1 MTATP
6 TRVGVVGP
14 LLGANPGWVVT
25 QGEVLAEHLADDGL
39 IVHTTSS
46 VVPRVRRALDVVRTV
61 SRWRGSVDVVV
72 VLAFSGAAFSMTEL
86 GIRAARRL
94 GVPVVVWLHGG
105 NLPEFTRRHPRRVRR
120 VLALADR
127 LVAPS
132 PYLARLGEAVG
143 RVVEVIPN
151 VLPVAAEA
159 TPRTSAR
166 PRVLWMR
173 TFHPLYR
180 PELAVETFARVRAR
194 HPDAHLTLAGQDKGG
209 LEATRSRVVDAGIED
224 SVDFPGFLDPAAKA
238 RAFADHDVFLNT
250 TRVDNAPVSLLEA
263 AAHGL
268 VVVSTPAGGIADL
281 FDDGLDA
288 LLAPDA
294 AGLAESI
301 ERVLTEPELAA
312 RLSAAALVLA
322 RGADWAEVGPRWHV
336 LLRAVAGG
344 Q

>member
-1 MTATP
+1 MTAARL
-6 TRVGVVGP
+6 RVGIVGP

-25 QGEVLAEHLADDGL
+25 QGEVLAERLAEDGL
-39 IVHTTSS
+39 IVHTTSL
-46 VVPRVRRALDVVRTV
+46 VVPRVRRALDVTRTV

-86 GIRAARRL
+86 GVRAAGRL
-94 GVPVVVWLHGG
+94 GVPIVLWLHGG
-105 NLPEFTRRHPRRVRR
+105 NLPEYTRRHPRRVRR
-120 VLALADR
+120 VLDR
-127 LVAPS
+127 AARIVAPS
-132 PYLARLGEAVG
+132 PYLAALGTAVG
-143 RVVEVIPN
+143 REVAVIPN

-166 PRVLWMR
+166 PQVLWMR

-194 HPDAHLTLAGQDKGG
+194 HADARLTLAGQDKGELG
-209 LEATRSRVVDAGIED
+209 ATRSLVAAAGLD
-224 SVDFPGFLDPAAKA
+224 GSVDFPGFLDAAGKT

-268 VVVSTPAGGIADL
+268 VVVSTPAGGIVDL
-281 FDDGLDA
+281 FDDGVDA

-294 AGLAESI
+294 DGLADSI
-301 ERVLTEPELAA
+301 ERVLTEPEVAA
-312 RLSAAALVLA
+312 RLSAAALALA
-322 RGADWAEVGPRWHV
+322 RSADWAEVGPHWHH
-336 LLRAVAGG
+336 LLAEVAGRR
-344 Q
+344 

>member
-6 TRVGVVGP
+6 PRVGVVGP

-25 QGEVLAEHLADDGL
+25 QGEVLATHLAEDGL
-39 IVHTTSS
+39 IVRTTSS
-46 VVPRVRRALDVVRTV
+46 VVPRVRRALDVARTV
-61 SRWRGSVDVVV
+61 TRWRGSVDVVV

-86 GIRAARRL
+86 GVRSARRL

-105 NLPEFTRRHPRRVRR
+105 NLPEYARRHPHRVRR

-132 PYLARLGEAVG
+132 PYLAALGTAVG
-143 RVVEVIPN
+143 REVTVIPN
-151 VLPVAAEA
+151 VLPVAAAA
-159 TPRTSAR
+159 TPRPSAR
-166 PRVLWMR
+166 PRLLWMR

-180 PELAVETFARVRAR
+180 PELAVEVFARVRAR
-194 HPDAHLTLAGQDKGG
+194 HPDAHLTLAGQDKGELLATQSLVAATG
-209 LEATRSRVVDAGIED
+209 LDG
-224 SVDFPGFLDPAAKA
+224 SVDFPGFLDPEGKA

-268 VVVSTPAGGIADL
+268 VVVSTPAGGIVDL
-281 FDDGLDA
+281 FHDGVDA

-294 AGLAESI
+294 DGLADAVEQA
-301 ERVLTEPELAA
+301 LTEPQVAA
-312 RLSAAALVLA
+312 RLSAAALALA
-322 RGADWAEVGPRWHV
+322 RSADWAEVGPRWHR
-336 LLRAVAGG
+336 LLAEVAGG
-344 Q
+344 H